1 MLNFSAI
8 VIAVMLMY
16 SNIANASKGELM
28 RQKMYTIPKI
38 CKTGD
43 DGLII
48 VYLKS
53 DKVVPNLGLVESILE
68 TLRMVWLPF
77 GLRYS
82 RASSERVRDAAIWSI
97 ARLEGQIALIRD
109 KFDIVPQML
118 HPYPY
123 QTNVSVPLQS
133 TTKDRGEKLASQEID
148 ENLDIDLGDD
158 FDFTQNLLTQ
168 LS

>member
-1 MLNFSAI
+1 
-8 VIAVMLMY
+8 MLMY
-16 SNIANASKGELM
+16 SNVANVGKGELM
-28 RQKMYTIPKI
+28 RKKIYTIPKI

-48 VYLKS
+48 AYLGS
-53 DKVVPNLGLVESILE
+53 DRIVPNLGLVESIVE

-82 RASSERVRDAAIWSI
+82 RASSERIRDAAIWSI
-97 ARLEGQIALIRD
+97 ARLEGQIALIKD
-109 KFDIVPQML
+109 KFDIAPQML
-118 HPYPY
+118 HAYPPIGSA
-123 QTNVSVPLQS
+123 SVPVQS
-133 TTKDRGEKLASQEID
+133 TTKDKGEKLVSQEIN